1 MADSGALGKLE
12 CCRKMLQRI
21 YVANDNTAKTSQSDF
36 QKKKKTKNEA
46 IFLNSDFSLVTNTE
60 MEPNVYNFKRKQK

>member
-1 MADSGALGKLE
+1 MADNRALGKLE

-21 YVANDNTAKTSQSDF
+21 YVANDNTAKTSQSDS
-36 QKKKKTKNEA
+36 KKTKNEA
-46 IFLNSDFSLVTNTE
+46 IALNSDFSLVTSTE

>member
-1 MADSGALGKLE
+1 MAYSGALGKLE

-21 YVANDNTAKTSQSDF
+21 YVANDNTAKT
-36 QKKKKTKNEA
+36 EA
-46 IFLNSDFSLVTNTE
+46 IFLNSDFSLVTSTE

>member
-1 MADSGALGKLE
+1 MAYSGALGKLE

-21 YVANDNTAKTSQSDF
+21 YVANNTAKT
-36 QKKKKTKNEA
+36 EA
-46 IFLNSDFSLVTNTE
+46 IFLNSDFSLVTSTE